1 MNHIINLINDE
12 KKQLLKALKH
22 LDYSYNK
29 INKFSAHVDSD
40 DDENL
45 EIWESFSAR
54 FSRVVDIF
62 LSKFVRSYILYNDPG
77 FKGSLRDHI
86 NTAEKLS
93 LIDDSNWWLGL
104 RELRNIAAHE
114 YNNDDIAQ
122 FYSRLYYECPRLLQ
136 LELTL
141 KNIVL

>member
-12 KKQLLKALKH
+12 KQQLLKALKH

-122 FYSRLYYECPRLLQ
+122 LYSRLYYECPRLLQ

>member
-1 MNHIINLINDE
+1 MNHIVNIINEE
-12 KKQLLKALKH
+12 KQQLLKALKH
-22 LDYSYNK
+22 LNYSYKK
-29 INKFSAHVDSD
+29 ISQFQAHVDCE

-54 FSRVVDIF
+54 FARVLDIF
-62 LSKFVRSYILYNDPG
+62 LSKFIRSFILYSDPG

-93 LIDDSNWWLGL
+93 LIDESNWWLSL

-114 YNNDDIAQ
+114 YNNTDIAQ
-122 FYSRLYYECPRLLQ
+122 FYSRLYQECPRLL
-136 LELTL
+136 
-141 KNIVL
+141 